1 MGQRIHARRATT
13 TVSAVLLAMAC
24 VATHTPALRAQ
35 EEPTQVPEPTP
46 TPAPTPIPAAEIPG
60 SAEQA
65 ESKFRE
71 LIQDAAPVEEITKIE
86 EGFATAE
93 QTIEKL
99 SAETEALL
107 AEDLTS
113 AQLYDVGNR
122 WLRRQSNLDGWLA
135 TLRARAT
142 ALEENL
148 ASIRMET
155 ELWRLTGESA
165 HELDLPPA
173 MRDTVASTLEAAEKA
188 RAVTAERRDEVLT
201 LQTKVSDLK
210 TRIADELVPIRQ
222 GIEEQRK
229 SIFMPEQ
236 QPIWRAEAAPPGDRT
251 LATTFRNTLQRHG
264 QSIALYGQEEAAQ
277 LAWHGLVFLSILIVL
292 ILLHRR
298 AAEQSDT
305 DESLEAAARLL
316 ARPIAA
322 AVLLSTLVQ
331 KWFHPRAP
339 AEWTRLLSVVL
350 LLALLRLL
358 PRLIPRRLRPG
369 LILVVVAILLWNII
383 VLLPDSVALYRWLL
397 AVESAL
403 TLGSLLWAARKLDP
417 EGTPAASGWNR
428 VIVRACRI
436 GATLMAIALV
446 GNVIGSVNLAE
457 LLTRGTLIGV
467 YTALLV
473 WAGAVI
479 VRGAESVLLRTPAA
493 QKLNMVRSYPE
504 RIRAVTGK
512 VIRFI
517 AITTWLYF
525 TLAAF
530 DLLGWTSANLSGL
543 FKAQISIGQFSFSP
557 FTVIPVLIAVWLTFK
572 ISKLIRFFLETD
584 VFSRVTMPRGLPA
597 TISTIANYIVLT
609 IGFFIVAAM
618 LGLDLTKLT
627 IVAGALS
634 VGIGFGLQN
643 IVNNFVSGLILLFER
658 PIKEGDKIE
667 VETVSGVV
675 QKIGIRASIVK
686 TWQGAEVVV
695 PNADLISG
703 KLVNWTLSDM
713 RRRIEIPV
721 GVAYGTDPGTV
732 MQVLLDVA
740 GRHPDVLEDPAPGV
754 PFMNFGDSS
763 LDFELRCWTVEDF
776 VRVGTELR
784 VEITR
789 TLAAHGIEI
798 PFPQRDLHLHST
810 ESAPPPGLATHAR
823 EDTTGPPD
831 ARQPVPPSEEGQ
843 AGPDVNLGADGDSD
857 R

>member
-1 MGQRIHARRATT
+1 MVLRKLETRPATAVVVLILAALCIAPLAR
-13 TVSAVLLAMAC
+13 
-24 VATHTPALRAQ
+24 VAWGQ

-46 TPAPTPIPAAEIPG
+46 TPAPTPIPAADIPG
-60 SAEQA
+60 SAAQA

-71 LIQDAAPVEEITKIE
+71 LIQDAAPVKEITEIE
-86 EGFATAE
+86 EGFAAAV
-93 QTIEKL
+93 QAIEKL
-99 SAETEALL
+99 SDETEALL

-122 WLRRQSNLDGWLA
+122 WLRRQSTLDGWLA

-148 ASIRMET
+148 TSIRMET

-165 HELDLPPA
+165 RELDLPPA
-173 MRDTVASTLEAAEKA
+173 MRDTVASTLEAAEDA
-188 RAVTAERRDEVLT
+188 SAVTAKRRDEVLT
-201 LQTKVSDLK
+201 LQARVSDLK

-222 GIEEQRK
+222 GIEEQRR

-236 QPIWRAEAAPPGDRT
+236 PPIWRAEAAPPGDRT
-251 LATTFRNTLQRHG
+251 LATTFRTTLQRHG
-264 QSIALYGQEEAAQ
+264 QSIALYGREEAAQ
-277 LAWHGLVFLSILIVL
+277 LAWHGLVFLSILIAL
-292 ILLHRR
+292 IVLHRR

-305 DESLEAAARLL
+305 DESLEAAAQLL

-339 AEWTRLLSVVL
+339 VEWTRLLSVVL

-369 LILVVVAILLWNII
+369 LILLVVAILLWDFIA
-383 VLLPDSVALYRWLL
+383 LLPDSVALYRWLL
-397 AVESAL
+397 ALESAL

-417 EGTPAASGWNR
+417 EGTPDASGWNR
-428 VIVRACRI
+428 VVVRVCRV
-436 GATLMAIALV
+436 GAILMTIALV

-467 YTALLV
+467 YTALLI

-479 VRGAESVLLRTPAA
+479 VRGAEAVLLRTPTA

-517 AITTWLYF
+517 AITTWLFF
-525 TLAAF
+525 TLGAF
-530 DLLGWTSANLSGL
+530 DLLEWTTAKLSGL
-543 FKAQISIGQFSFSP
+543 FEAQISIGQFSFSP

-584 VFSRVTMPRGLPA
+584 VFSRVTLPRGVPG

-675 QKIGIRASIVK
+675 QKIGMRASIVK

-703 KLVNWTLSDM
+703 KLVNWTLTDM

-740 GRHPDVLEDPAPGV
+740 CGHPDVLDDPAPGV

-789 TLAAHGIEI
+789 ALAAQGIEI
-798 PFPQRDLHLHST
+798 PFPQRDLHLRST
-810 ESAPPPGLATHAR
+810 VAGSETQHGQDASPTPAEPPPS
-823 EDTTGPPD
+823 
-831 ARQPVPPSEEGQ
+831 VPPSEEGK
-843 AGPDVNLGADGDSD
+843 AGPDVDLGDDADGD